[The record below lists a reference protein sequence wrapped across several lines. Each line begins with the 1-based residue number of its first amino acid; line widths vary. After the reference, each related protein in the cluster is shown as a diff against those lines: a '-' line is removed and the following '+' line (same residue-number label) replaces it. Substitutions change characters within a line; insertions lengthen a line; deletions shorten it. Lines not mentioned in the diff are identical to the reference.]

1 MIFEHKVYF
10 KNCIQYRTVFDIMI
24 KVQLFLFYF
33 NHAGTAKLWWLA
45 TMGVKNLVQRC
56 NWLTN
61 CFRKVMLTSSK
72 VLVWTLWS
80 LFYER

>member
-10 KNCIQYRTVFDIMI
+10 KNCIQYRTVYDIMI
-24 KVQLFLFYF
+24 KMQLFLFYLLMPEPPNF
-33 NHAGTAKLWWLA
+33 GGSA

-72 VLVWTLWS
+72 VLVWS